1 MDKTDWRDELEPYS
15 RKRSV
20 KRIMNAMRQ
29 YHHLDDDEQHEL
41 EKFSQRL
48 EQKTFATATSQL
60 DYLQQI
66 TTEAVSMERKM
77 QEELFQKIQMLKEM
91 HLPDLNDM
99 YQRIA
104 YGLQEL
110 DSHPQQAESADKH
123 EKLKILK
130 AMLEDFIPFLQISRS
145 KISPAFKEKLLFYEK
160 QIINFVNK
168 RRPWILS
175 LPLGQVPLHAMHS
188 LLLPPSR
195 PTHVQSHENQIN
207 SEGQSQEA
215 YQRIQMLKEMYLPE
229 LNEIHQRMVDK
240 IEQLD
245 SDPQQVGSVMCRML
259 KMFKAEMERS
269 VAFLQT
275 SRSNIS
281 PSLGEELPSHEKQI
295 MTFIDMGRLVPASY
309 RASVLSSSE
318 ASSSK
323 AAQ

>member
-77 QEELFQKIQMLKEM
+77 QEELFQKIQMLKDM
-91 HLPDLNDM
+91 HLPDLNEM

-168 RRPWILS
+168 HRPWILS
-175 LPLGQVPLHAMHS
+175 LPLGQVPLPAMHS

-215 YQRIQMLKEMYLPE
+215 YQR
-229 LNEIHQRMVDK
+229 
-240 IEQLD
+240 LD

-275 SRSNIS
+275 SRGNIS

-323 AAQ
+323 TAQ